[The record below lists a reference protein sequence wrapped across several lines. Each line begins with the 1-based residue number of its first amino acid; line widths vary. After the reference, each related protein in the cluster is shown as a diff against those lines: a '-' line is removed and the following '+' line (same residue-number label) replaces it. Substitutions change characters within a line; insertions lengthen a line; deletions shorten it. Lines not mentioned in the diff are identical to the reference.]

1 MIEEI
6 FIVLELVKIFIFFG
20 WLFGQFDEFNLIG
33 ILRLKRMNSYLEQ
46 FKQIKYASKRD
57 DLEDIIEDMLSIIAK
72 DRGNNYVISLL
83 GDYLQS
89 LEERIC

>member
-1 MIEEI
+1 
-6 FIVLELVKIFIFFG
+6 
-20 WLFGQFDEFNLIG
+20 
-33 ILRLKRMNSYLEQ
+33 MNSYLEI
-46 FKQIKYASKRD
+46 FKQIKYASMRD
-57 DLEDIIEDMLSIIAK
+57 DLEEIMEDMLSIIAK